1 MAGATFDKAFAENGV
16 MTPNTLTARARDEVS
31 SLGEKVLGDLDE
43 IDGGIR
49 WWSGHGLT
57 TETRCGLS
65 DYLIDAVHGIGK
77 HLSMA
82 DFYLEEYSKK
92 RLSADFLLRSRMR
105 NNGGDPVGRGS
116 DLLDD
121 QKSDLQL
128 KSYVYGFFNAA
139 SSVLDTLAGAVI
151 GVAGLSLPLV
161 KADLAKFLPF
171 SLGIDYPS
179 EGTRLAKS
187 LHPEPA
193 AQTLQLA
200 LVRSFRS
207 SLMAAGPEGW
217 HIWLDHKR
225 NQLAHRGG
233 RLHLTAFPRRG
244 RGPDTERFMLLDR
257 DPDLTTIQGF
267 NRDSATMESM
277 YLLEDELTT
286 MTGVLKSLNTTVI
299 GTVVA
304 TKSLWEDRK
313 TAPSLIPQ
321 PAKQWH
327 EPQSNS
333 GFKGYQP
340 IPDLFK
346 NLDSVIV
353 SSSDATR
360 LNASRVLN
368 KGQ

>member
-1 MAGATFDKAFAENGV
+1 MNFMHNG
-16 MTPNTLTARARDEVS
+16 MMSPNTLTVRARDEVS
-31 SLGEKVLGDLDE
+31 SLAESILGDLDE

-49 WWSGHGLT
+49 WWSGHVLT

-65 DYLIDAVHGIGK
+65 DYLIDAVRGIGK

-82 DFYLEEYSKK
+82 DFYLEEYSRK
-92 RLSADFLLRSRMR
+92 RLSADFLLRDRMR
-105 NNGGDPVGRGS
+105 KNGGDPVGRGL
-116 DLLDD
+116 DLLKDE
-121 QKSDLQL
+121 QSDLQL
-128 KSYVYGFFNAA
+128 KSYVYAFFNAA

-151 GVAGLSLPLV
+151 GVAGLNLPLV
-161 KADLAKFLPF
+161 KADLAKFAPF
-171 SLGIDYPS
+171 SVDLDYPS
-179 EGTRLAKS
+179 KKTRVGKS

-193 AQTLQLA
+193 AQTLQLS
-200 LVRSFRS
+200 LVRSFRT
-207 SLMAAGPEGW
+207 SLLESGPEGW

-267 NRDSATMESM
+267 NRDSSTMEGM

-304 TKSLWEDRK
+304 AKSLWEDRK

-321 PAKQWH
+321 PATQWH
-327 EPQSNS
+327 EPQSSS

-346 NLDSVIV
+346 NLTSVIV
-353 SSSDATR
+353 STSDATR

-368 KGQ
+368 KGR